1 VILLRPWPCLLAAV
15 SWLLVAFIPGLL
27 MLATFGLQRLEA
39 GLEDDTLTATDV
51 AEFLEQAKPI
61 DVRTLAR
68 EGMPEALDSL
78 HRRINYETAPL
89 PSSAEPATDQLSAAI
104 FISAPDQPTS
114 PGQRHQH
121 SQANRQFAPREHA
134 NRV

>member
-1 VILLRPWPCLLAAV
+1 V

-39 GLEDDTLTATDV
+39 GLENDTLTASDV
-51 AEFLEQAKPI
+51 AEFLEQAEPG
-61 DVRTLAR
+61 DMRTLAR
-68 EGMPEALDSL
+68 EGMPEALDGL
-78 HRRINYETAPL
+78 HRRINYQTAPL
-89 PSSAEPATDQLSAAI
+89 PSSAEAVTDQWPAAT
-104 FISAPDQPTS
+104 FISGPNQPTS

-121 SQANRQFAPREHA
+121 SRANRQFAPREHA